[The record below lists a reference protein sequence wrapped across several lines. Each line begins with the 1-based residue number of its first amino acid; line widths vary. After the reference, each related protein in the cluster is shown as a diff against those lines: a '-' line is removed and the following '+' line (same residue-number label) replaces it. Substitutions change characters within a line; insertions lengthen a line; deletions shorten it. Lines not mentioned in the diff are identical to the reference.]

1 MESWCTSFRQE
12 TVRRDMVR
20 GPTQEEYEKYTPL
33 QKICYWVS
41 VAIVFGILASLAIKK
56 FFF

>member
-1 MESWCTSFRQE
+1 
-12 TVRRDMVR
+12 MVR